1 MSEYPNKEQLESGLD
16 FILQSP
22 DDLGSLEMIVI
33 RPAENERKILESGE
47 LSIEKGLVGDNWAT
61 RGSKRTKDGSAN
73 PDQQLNIMNSRS
85 IALIAGSKDNWKL
98 AGDQLFIDL
107 NLSDKNLPPGSRL
120 GIGNSIIEITDIPH
134 NGCKKFATRFGV
146 EAVKFANSKTYK
158 EYHLRGVNAKIVRPG
173 SIRVGDIVKKL

>member
-1 MSEYPNKEQLESGLD
+1 MSEYPDKEQLESGLD
-16 FILQSP
+16 FILQSL

-47 LSIEKGLVGDNWAT
+47 LSMDQGLIGDNWAT
-61 RGSKRTKDGSAN
+61 RGSRRTKDGSAN
-73 PDQQLNIMNSRS
+73 YDQQLNIMNSRS

-120 GIGNSIIEITDIPH
+120 SIGNSIIEITSLPH
-134 NGCKKFATRFGV
+134 NGCKKFASRFGI
-146 EAVKFANSKTYK
+146 EAVKFANSATGKK
-158 EYHLRGVNAKIVRPG
+158 YHLRGVNAKIIRPG
-173 SIRVGDIVKKL
+173 SIKVGDTVKKL